1 MADVKPVIL
10 VVDDESSIRESF
22 LLILGKEFKVVT
34 AASGEAALKRIIDE
48 KVDLV
53 YLDIRMPGMNGIET
67 LKRIKEI
74 DGSIEVIMVTAV
86 NDVGSAAASVKLGA
100 KDYVVKPFDVAD
112 ILNRTRSMVIK
123 AQTKSIKPPGKGE
136 LIGSGRQI
144 LNIKKT
150 VDQLSQKDSSI
161 LIVGEA
167 GLEAEQI
174 ASIISGES
182 EKQLKTLNA
191 SPDLKSSFL
200 FGREK
205 GSFTQEFGK
214 EAGILEE
221 ADGGILFIRNIE
233 LIPKDAQARLGQALS
248 KKEFSRDGSTA
259 AIHADVRVIAETSA
273 NLAELA
279 KEGSFDGELYDAIN
293 GTVIELPP
301 LRMRESDIPILINHY
316 IDEFS
321 GKYDRKIK
329 VSPEALEILA
339 GYSWP
344 GNLAEM
350 SNTIESVILSIDKDE
365 LTPDDL
371 PLDILI
377 KSPAG
382 GRPYTTLE
390 SIEGMFEKAHI
401 LSVYRKSGESKEKAS
416 AMLGIQQKT
425 LESKLESINP

>member
-10 VVDDESSIRESF
+10 IVDDELSIRESF

-74 DGSIEVIMVTAV
+74 DGGIEVIMVTAV
-86 NDVGSAAASVKLGA
+86 NDVGSAAASIKLGA
-100 KDYVVKPFDVAD
+100 KDYLVKPFDVSD
-112 ILNRTRSMVIK
+112 VLSRTRSMVIK
-123 AQTKSIKPPGKGE
+123 AQTRSIKPPGKGE
-136 LIGSGRQI
+136 LVGNSRQI
-144 LNIKKT
+144 LNIKKI
-150 VDQLSQKDSSI
+150 VDQLPQKDSSI
-161 LIVGEA
+161 LIVGEM

-174 ASIISGES
+174 AYIISGES
-182 EKQLKTLNA
+182 EKQLKILNA
-191 SPDLKSSFL
+191 SSDLKSSAL

-205 GSFTQEFGK
+205 GSFTQEFVK

-221 ADGGILFIRNIE
+221 ANGGILFIRNIE
-233 LIPKDAQARLGQALS
+233 LLPKDDQAKLGRAIS
-248 KKEFSRDGSTA
+248 KKEFSREGSTA
-259 AIHADVRVIAETSA
+259 AISVDVRVIAETSA
-273 NLAELA
+273 KLAELVR
-279 KEGSFDGELYDAIN
+279 EGSFDGELYDAIS
-293 GTVIELPP
+293 GTTIELPP

-321 GKYDRKIK
+321 VKYDRKIK
-329 VSPEALEILA
+329 FSPQALDILA
-339 GYSWP
+339 AYPWP

-350 SNTIESVILSIDKDE
+350 SNSIESLILSFDGDE

-377 KSPAG
+377 KSPAA

-390 SIEGMFEKAHI
+390 NIEGIFERAHI
-401 LSVYRKSGESKEKAS
+401 LSVYKKAGESKEKAS

>member
-10 VVDDESSIRESF
+10 IVDDELSIRESF

-74 DGSIEVIMVTAV
+74 DGGIEVIMVTAV

-123 AQTKSIKPPGKGE
+123 AQTKSIKAPGKGE
-136 LIGSGRQI
+136 LIGNSRQI

-150 VDQLSQKDSSI
+150 VDQLPQKDSSV
-161 LIVGEA
+161 LITGEK

-174 ASIISGES
+174 ASIISSES

-191 SPDLKSSFL
+191 SSDLKSSVL

-233 LIPKDAQARLGQALS
+233 LLPKDAQARLGRALS
-248 KKEFSRDGSTA
+248 KKEFSRDGSAA
-259 AIHADVRVIAETSA
+259 AISVDVRVIAETSA

-279 KEGSFDGELYDAIN
+279 KEGHFDSELYDAIS
-293 GTVIELPP
+293 GTVIELPS
-301 LRMRESDIPILINHY
+301 LRMRESDILTLINHY

-329 VSPEALEILA
+329 FSPEALDILA
-339 GYSWP
+339 AYPWP

-350 SNTIESVILSIDKDE
+350 ANTIESVMLSIDKDE

-371 PLDILI
+371 PLDVLI

-390 SIEGMFEKAHI
+390 NIEGMFEKAHI
-401 LSVYRKSGESKEKAS
+401 LSVYKKAGESKEKAS